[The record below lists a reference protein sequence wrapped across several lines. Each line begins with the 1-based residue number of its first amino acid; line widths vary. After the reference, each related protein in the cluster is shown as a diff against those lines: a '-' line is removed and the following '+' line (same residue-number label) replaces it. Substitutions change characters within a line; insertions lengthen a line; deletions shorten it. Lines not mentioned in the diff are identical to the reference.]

1 MSGAPLS
8 PAAALLRRS
17 LMARAG
23 LGRDR
28 IFITSFRSVDWQ
40 SLTFTGERH
49 EIGLRLSGPDA
60 AGALTRLGAGL
71 AGAEW
76 NLAGHVVAEILIVA
90 SRPLGDGSIEVDVEA
105 LTLSD

>member
-1 MSGAPLS
+1 MSRAPLS
-8 PAAALLRRS
+8 AAAALLLRS

-28 IFITSFRSVDWQ
+28 IFVSKICSVDWQ

-49 EIGLRLSGPDA
+49 EIGLRLPGRDSADTLA
-60 AGALTRLGAGL
+60 RLRDGL
-71 AGAEW
+71 AEAEW
-76 NLAGHVVAEILIVA
+76 ALNGHVVADILIVA
-90 SRPLGDGSIEVDVEA
+90 TRTSSDGSIDVDLEA